1 MMCHGWGAGS
11 LKNGRLWATELLRM
25 TDGYNMCVHM
35 LRMMRLRMLLK
46 LLMTVVEVGNVDA
59 MVSAGCGFR
68 GSFIRFV
75 RGLCCRLEVN
85 FSKMKFNLIA
95 PRNDFQGQKSFLY
108 QVYRTY
114 PRSEAHCIIHRNK

>member
-1 MMCHGWGAGS
+1 MVIIRIGIRNGQIITNDVSRLGSAGWGAGFIR
-11 LKNGRLWATELLRM
+11 NGLLWATELLRM

-75 RGLCCRLEVN
+75 RGLC
-85 FSKMKFNLIA
+85 M
-95 PRNDFQGQKSFLY
+95 
-108 QVYRTY
+108 
-114 PRSEAHCIIHRNK
+114 